1 MKMKANLQKMMK
13 AMAGLLA
20 VVLLAVGCTKEFDP
34 DIPVDPGTPNNQKK
48 LSKISYDDG
57 SYLAVLYNAAGKPSK
72 ITTVEKTS
80 SGDDTNV
87 YLLAYNGDKLVDM
100 TLTDG
105 TKLKY
110 TYTGA
115 NITKVEVVTP
125 NNVVIAYYEYT
136 YKEGR
141 LWRTDVFSSFAGPI
155 STTPGMRFEVD
166 YYTNGNIKT
175 MSTWYRDYTSGVL
188 EKTDVYEM
196 SSYDDKRNTSLL
208 FENNPYLPSLI
219 SIPNNPLTEKH
230 YDKTGQQYATVTHT
244 YTYDADGNP
253 IKRKTVTKETGLP
266 DELSETTFQ
275 Y

>member
-1 MKMKANLQKMMK
+1 MKANLQKMMK
-13 AMAGLLA
+13 AMAGVLA
-20 VVLLAVGCTKEFDP
+20 VVVLTVGCTKEFDP

-87 YLLAYNGDKLVDM
+87 YQLTYNGDKLVNM
-100 TLTDG
+100 SLTDG
-105 TKLKY
+105 TKFKY

-115 NITKVEVVTP
+115 DITRVEVVTP
-125 NNVVIAYYEYT
+125 NNVVIAYYDYT

-155 STTPGMRFEVD
+155 GTTPGMRFEVD

-219 SIPNNPLTEKH
+219 SLPNNPLTEKH

-244 YTYDADGNP
+244 YTYDDSGNP
-253 IKRKTVTKETGLP
+253 LKRKTVTKTTGLP
-266 DELSETTFQ
+266 DELSETVFQ